1 MQEKPLRKVKKI
13 LKRYKDTK
21 GMLINVLQDVQAEFN
36 YLPED
41 ALNLVAKKFDIS
53 QKQISGVTTFYH
65 SLSLTPRGKHI
76 IKVCVGTT
84 CHLKGCDNVMSEFI
98 RTLGVREGETTED
111 GKYTLE
117 AAKCLGTCA
126 MAPVTVNDDTY
137 FGHVVP
143 NKVEEILANQ

>member
-1 MQEKPLRKVKKI
+1 
-13 LKRYKDTK
+13 
-21 GMLINVLQDVQAEFN
+21 MLINVLQEIQTEFN

-41 ALNLVAKKFDIS
+41 AINLVAKKFDIS

-65 SLSLTPRGKHI
+65 TLSLVPRGKHI

-84 CHLKGCDNVMSEFI
+84 CHLKGCEVVMLKLAG
-98 RTLGVREGETTED
+98 TLGVKEGETTED

-126 MAPVTVNDDTY
+126 LAPVIVNDDAY
-137 FGHVVP
+137 FGHVDP
-143 NKVEEILANQ
+143 NKLEEILAN